1 MINGKQI
8 AVIGLVVVLMGLLF
22 SLDIKGLV
30 KEDGQHSGEAAE
42 SASETSLVTVQTVST
57 TAKQTLNANLSAQIT
72 SLENQLKSAGE
83 SERLPLLKELA
94 QKWDDVNQPAP
105 SAFYNEEIATKENTL
120 SGWLKTG
127 DLFTSAYSTTKDSL
141 IQPTLVAKA
150 IVAYQKALDLDASSL
165 NAKTGLGVAYVS
177 GTPEPMKGITL
188 LLEVVKQDP
197 KNIKANMNLGLFSIK
212 SGQFDKGIA
221 RFKTVIEQQQ
231 LPEAWFYLATCYENI
246 GQNAEAIHA
255 YEQSKTLAA
264 DPGFGSYIDQRINTL
279 KSN

>member
-30 KEDGQHSGEAAE
+30 KDSQHSGEAAE
-42 SASETSLVTVQTVST
+42 NASQASLVTVQTVSE
-57 TAKQTLNANLSAQIT
+57 TAKLSLNANLSAQIS
-72 SLENQLKSAGE
+72 SLETQLKSTEG
-83 SERLPLLKELA
+83 SERIAILKELA

-105 SAFYNEEIATKENTL
+105 SAFYNEEVAEKENTL

-127 DLFTSAYSTTKDSL
+127 DLFTNAYSTTKDSL
-141 IQPTLVAKA
+141 IQPTLVAKS
-150 IVAYQKALDLDASSL
+150 IVAYQKALDMDANNLS
-165 NAKTGLGVAYVS
+165 AKTGLGVAYVS

-212 SGQFDKGIA
+212 SGQFDKGIN
-221 RFKTVIEQQQ
+221 RFKTVIEQEQM
-231 LPEAWFYLATCYENI
+231 PEAWFYLATCYENI
-246 GQNAEAIHA
+246 GQKAEAIHA

-264 DPGFGSYIDQRINTL
+264 DPGFSSYIDQRINTL

>member
-30 KEDGQHSGEAAE
+30 KDGQHSGEAAE
-42 SASETSLVTVQTVST
+42 NATQASLVTVQTVSES
-57 TAKQTLNANLSAQIT
+57 AKLSLNANLSAQIS
-72 SLENQLKSAGE
+72 SLETQLKSAEG
-83 SERLPLLKELA
+83 SERIPILKELA

-105 SAFYNEEIATKENTL
+105 SAFYNEEVAEKENTL

-127 DLFTSAYSTTKDSL
+127 DLYTSAYSTTKDSL
-141 IQPTLVAKA
+141 IQPTLVAKS
-150 IVAYQKALDLDASSL
+150 IVAYQKALDMDANNLS
-165 NAKTGLGVAYVS
+165 AKTGLGVAYVS

-212 SGQFDKGIA
+212 SGQFDKGIN
-221 RFKTVIEQQQ
+221 RFKTVIEQEQM
-231 LPEAWFYLATCYENI
+231 PEAWFYLATCYENI

-255 YEQSKTLAA
+255 YEQSKALAA
-264 DPGFGSYIDQRINTL
+264 DPGFSSYIDQRINTL